1 MMLKPLSET
10 SQLLE
15 RFKHYLTIN
24 EHCKLKGDVLKN
36 WNNNVESLISDVR
49 IQNLTKDLLKS
60 SNNSTKLNQLI
71 VSIKIIN

>member
-1 MMLKPLSET
+1 MLKPISET

-24 EHCKLKGDVLKN
+24 KNSKLKADVLKK
-36 WNNNVESLISDVR
+36 WNNNIESLISDAR

-60 SNNSTKLNQLI
+60 SNNSKKLNQFI